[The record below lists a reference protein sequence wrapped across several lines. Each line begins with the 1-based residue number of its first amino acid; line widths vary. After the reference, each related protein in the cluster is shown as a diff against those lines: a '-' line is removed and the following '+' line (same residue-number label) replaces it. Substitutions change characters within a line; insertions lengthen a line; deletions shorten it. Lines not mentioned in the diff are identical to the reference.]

1 MSKFATLRGTSAA
14 GRSHQEIALQA
25 VEAARILAFEYPL
38 RVISEAN
45 QREHWAAKNR
55 RKKAQQLETSVE
67 WKKAIGDR
75 RIVLPCVIRLT
86 RIGCRRLDDD
96 NLANGF
102 KAVRDTI
109 AREIGID
116 DGSELLRF
124 EYAQEVISKREYAVR
139 VEVMSR

>member
-1 MSKFATLRGTSAA
+1 MNKFATLTGTTVGGQPLNLLA
-14 GRSHQEIALQA
+14 QQA
-25 VEAARILAFEYPL
+25 VESARMLAFEFPL

-45 QREHWAAKNR
+45 QREHYMARHR
-55 RKKAQQLETSVE
+55 RKVARQLETSAE
-67 WKKAIGDR
+67 WRRAIGAR

-86 RIGCRRLDDD
+86 RIGCKKLDDD

-102 KAVRDTI
+102 KACRDQI

-124 EYAQEVISKREYAVR
+124 EYQQEVTAKRQYAVR
-139 VEVMSR
+139 VEVMSK